1 MRKML
6 FLLLAIATS
15 ATAWSQAQPDYIPEQ
30 LGRDAHH
37 IIQSLGAFVGNERA
51 ESQSFD
57 ITYMPAGNGVE
68 GVMIINTADYRCTFK
83 LDAEYE
89 MCYELTI
96 DIRSKEFLDQF
107 YNLFAVYRPRRA
119 TAASNSQSTNSSNIT
134 CIHFSTKI
142 FKSLYINT
150 IHEFPI
156 ICLLQLCKKRKKAF
170 IFS

>member
-15 ATAWSQAQPDYIPEQ
+15 ATAWSQTQPDYIPEQ

-83 LDAEYE
+83 LDADYE

-107 YNLFAVYRPRRA
+107 YNLFAVYRTENQDDHRIMSFGNEKLRITENP
-119 TAASNSQSTNSSNIT
+119 STTSRYRS
-134 CIHFSTKI
+134 
-142 FKSLYINT
+142 FKFT
-150 IHEFPI
+150 ID
-156 ICLLQLCKKRKKAF
+156 Q
-170 IFS
+170 

>member
-15 ATAWSQAQPDYIPEQ
+15 ATAWSQTQPDYIPEQ

-83 LDAEYE
+83 LDADYE

-107 YNLFAVYRPRRA
+107 YNLFAVYRTENQDDHRIMSFGNEKLRITENP
-119 TAASNSQSTNSSNIT
+119 STTSRYRS
-134 CIHFSTKI
+134 
-142 FKSLYINT
+142 FKFTIN
-150 IHEFPI
+150 
-156 ICLLQLCKKRKKAF
+156 K
-170 IFS
+170 

>member
-68 GVMIINTADYRCTFK
+68 GVMIINTASYRCTFK
-83 LDAEYE
+83 LDADYE

-96 DIRSKEFLDQF
+96 DIRSKQFLDQS
-107 YNLFAVYRPRRA
+107 YNLFAVYRTENQDDHRIMSFGNEKLRITENP
-119 TAASNSQSTNSSNIT
+119 STTSRYRS
-134 CIHFSTKI
+134 
-142 FKSLYINT
+142 FKFTIN
-150 IHEFPI
+150 
-156 ICLLQLCKKRKKAF
+156 Q
-170 IFS
+170 

>member
-83 LDAEYE
+83 LDAEYD

-107 YNLFAVYRPRRA
+107 YNLFAVYRTENQDDHRIMSFGNEKLRITENP
-119 TAASNSQSTNSSNIT
+119 STTSRYRS
-134 CIHFSTKI
+134 
-142 FKSLYINT
+142 FKFTIN
-150 IHEFPI
+150 
-156 ICLLQLCKKRKKAF
+156 Q
-170 IFS
+170 

>member
-83 LDAEYE
+83 LDADYE

-107 YNLFAVYRPRRA
+107 YNLFAAYRTENQDDHRILSFGNEKQRI
-119 TAASNSQSTNSSNIT
+119 TENASTT
-134 CIHFSTKI
+134 FC
-142 FKSLYINT
+142 Y
-150 IHEFPI
+150 
-156 ICLLQLCKKRKKAF
+156 RKF
-170 IFS
+170 

>member
-1 MRKML
+1 MKKTL
-6 FLLLAIATS
+6 LVLLALVAH
-15 ATAWSQAQPDYIPEQ
+15 TAAWCQAQPDYIPEQ

-57 ITYMPAGNGVE
+57 ITYMPAGNDVE

-83 LDAEYE
+83 LDAQYE

-107 YNLFAVYRPRRA
+107 YNLFAVYRTENQDDHRIMSFGNEKLRITENP
-119 TAASNSQSTNSSNIT
+119 STTSRYRT
-134 CIHFSTKI
+134 
-142 FKSLYINT
+142 FKFT
-150 IHEFPI
+150 IE
-156 ICLLQLCKKRKKAF
+156 Q
-170 IFS
+170 

>member
-1 MRKML
+1 MRKMF

-15 ATAWSQAQPDYIPEQ
+15 ATAWSQTQPDYIPEQ

-107 YNLFAVYRPRRA
+107 YNLFAVYRTVNQDDHRIMSFGNEKLRITENP
-119 TAASNSQSTNSSNIT
+119 STTSRYRS
-134 CIHFSTKI
+134 
-142 FKSLYINT
+142 FKFTIN
-150 IHEFPI
+150 
-156 ICLLQLCKKRKKAF
+156 Q
-170 IFS
+170 

>member
-15 ATAWSQAQPDYIPEQ
+15 ATAWSQTQPDYIPEQ

-68 GVMIINTADYRCTFK
+68 GVMIINTSDYRCTFK
-83 LDAEYE
+83 LDADYE

-107 YNLFAVYRPRRA
+107 YNLFAVYRTENQDDHRIMSFGNEKLRITENP
-119 TAASNSQSTNSSNIT
+119 STTSRYRS
-134 CIHFSTKI
+134 
-142 FKSLYINT
+142 FKFTIN
-150 IHEFPI
+150 
-156 ICLLQLCKKRKKAF
+156 Q
-170 IFS
+170 